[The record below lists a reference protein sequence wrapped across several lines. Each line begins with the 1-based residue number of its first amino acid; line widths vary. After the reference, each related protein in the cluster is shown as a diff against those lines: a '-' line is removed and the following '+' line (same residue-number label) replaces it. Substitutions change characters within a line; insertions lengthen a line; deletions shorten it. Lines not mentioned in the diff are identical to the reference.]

1 MAMDTNSLTGMIH
14 TEYFAQVVE
23 AYGSKAALDSLFKTG
38 VASSDV
44 QGIVQGTDAMK
55 APAELVNSFDG
66 KAKKVVV
73 PIRPKAVG
81 STATLNENTSDAV
94 ETAYTPN
101 LCEVT
106 IDEYGKQ
113 KITVSGM
120 AELQT
125 YTSATAE
132 ALVYLAECMGE
143 TKELLISSLFSSVTD
158 HKAASTSDED
168 YKYFLVDPVET
179 NPGVSGIF
187 KPDGALDVDE
197 VRKAVI
203 HCQSNALPWGN
214 GLFLGIIHPEA
225 KYDLLAAASS
235 DMKDFRNYQAGSP
248 YVSAAHMGVIGVW
261 EGVMWVEVA
270 NDNLKISAGGNDGVN
285 AYRSLIMGRNYL
297 AKAHCDPAALP
308 FAWKDK
314 GGVQI
319 PFGDFC
325 LRVVPNTADAHGR
338 GMIVTP
344 YFVGGYDIA
353 DRAAGIVIVSQGAYT
368 LSAA

>member
-1 MAMDTNSLTGMIH
+1 MAMDTTALSGMIH
-14 TEYFAQVVE
+14 SEYFAQVVE

-55 APAELVNSFDG
+55 APAELVTSYDG
-66 KAKKVVV
+66 KSKKVVV

-81 STATLNENTSDAV
+81 DTTTLAEGNSDAV
-94 ETAYTPN
+94 ETAYTPT
-101 LCEVT
+101 LCEVE
-106 IDEYGKQ
+106 IFEKGHQ
-113 KITVSGM
+113 KITVTGL

-125 YTSATAE
+125 YTPATAE
-132 ALVYLAECMGE
+132 ALIFLAECMGE
-143 TKELLISSLFSSVTD
+143 TKELMISSLFSSVTD
-158 HKAASTSDED
+158 HKAASTSADD
-168 YKYFLVDPVET
+168 YKYFLIDPVET
-179 NPGVSGIF
+179 GVGTGIY
-187 KPDGALDVDE
+187 KPDGALDCDE

-225 KYDLLAAASS
+225 KYDLLVAAGS
-235 DMKDFRNYQAGSP
+235 DLKDFRNYQAGSP
-248 YVSAAHMGVIGVW
+248 FVSAAHMGVLGVW
-261 EGVMWVEVA
+261 EGVMWLECA
-270 NDNLKISAGGNDGVN
+270 NDKLRVVGAGNDGN
-285 AYRSLIMGRNYL
+285 NLYRTLICGRNYM
-297 AKAHCDPAALP
+297 AKAHVDPNALP
-308 FAWKDK
+308 FAWKDN

-325 LRVVPNTADAHGR
+325 LRVVPNTQDAHGR
-338 GMIVTP
+338 GMIITP
-344 YFVGGYDIA
+344 LFVGGYSLA

>member
-1 MAMDTNSLTGMIH
+1 MALDTTALSGMIH
-14 TEYFAQVVE
+14 SEYFAQVVE

-44 QGIVQGTDAMK
+44 QGIVPGTDAMK
-55 APAELVNSFDG
+55 APAELVTSFDG

-81 STATLNENTSDAV
+81 SVATLNENTSDAV
-94 ETAYTPN
+94 ETAYSPT
-101 LCEVT
+101 LCEVE

-113 KITVSGM
+113 KITVSGL

-143 TKELLISSLFSSVTD
+143 TKELLISSLFSSVTN
-158 HKAASTSDED
+158 HKAASTSGEA
-168 YKYFLVDPVET
+168 YKYFLIDATET
-179 NPGVSGIF
+179 GVGTGIF

-203 HCQSNALPWGN
+203 YCQSNALPWGN
-214 GLFLGIIHPEA
+214 GLYLGIVHPEA
-225 KYDLLAAASS
+225 KYDLLTAASS

-248 YVSAAHMGVIGVW
+248 FVSAAHMGVIGVW

-270 NDNLKISAGGNDGVN
+270 NDNLKIANGGNDGVN
-285 AYRSLIMGRNYL
+285 AYRTLIMGRNYL
-297 AKAHCDPAALP
+297 AKAHVDPNALP

-344 YFVGGYDIA
+344 YFVGGYEIA
-353 DRAAGIVIVSQGAYT
+353 DRAAGIVIVSQGAYSLT
-368 LSAA
+368 AA